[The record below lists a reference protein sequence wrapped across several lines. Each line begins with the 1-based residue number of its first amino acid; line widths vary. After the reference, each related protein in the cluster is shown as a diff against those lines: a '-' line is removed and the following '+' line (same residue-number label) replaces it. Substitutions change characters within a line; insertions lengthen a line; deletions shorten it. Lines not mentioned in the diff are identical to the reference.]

1 MNNNKTVFFAI
12 GVLLIILGVFMFIPF
27 FVQWIFDEKNS
38 TFLSTSAITIFIGIL
53 FVLTNIQENKKLNL
67 QQAFLLTTLS
77 WLSIAIFGCL
87 PFILSDLNLSFVDSF
102 FESMSGITTTGS
114 TIITDLNNAP
124 KDILIWRAIL
134 QWLGGIGVIVMAITI
149 LPLLNIGGMQLFR
162 MESSDTAE
170 KILPRTREVTLI
182 ISSIYLVLTLF
193 CGISYNL
200 SGMNIFDSTTHAM
213 TTIATGGFSNYSN
226 SIGYFENPKIEIV
239 SIIFIIL
246 GSIPFIA
253 YLKFIKGNK
262 KIFFQDVQIKGLIY
276 ILAIS
281 VLLMFLYL
289 LFQNKEYSLIE
300 NLRISAFNV
309 VSILSGTGYVPSDF
323 SLWGKFPLMFFLFL
337 MFIGGCA
344 GSTTCGIKIFR
355 FQILGIFILNQ
366 IKKLVYP
373 HGIFSVKYN
382 NEKIS
387 NTFIY
392 SVTTFI
398 FLYFFIFFILAALL
412 SLNGLD
418 FVTALSGAASA
429 ISNVGPGL
437 GDVIGPN
444 GNYFELPNFSKLSLS
459 FGMLLGRL
467 ELFAVLVLFFP
478 TFWKDKFKLGYLWK
492 YTKNN
497 LCQKAFQFILIDE
510 WYGFFC

>member
-1 MNNNKTVFFAI
+1 M
-12 GVLLIILGVFMFIPF
+12 LIPF
-27 FVQWIFDEKNS
+27 IVQLIYDEKNS
-38 TFLSTSAITIFIGIL
+38 TFLSSATVTVFIGIL
-53 FVLTNIQENKKLNL
+53 LVLANLEESRKLNL

-77 WLSIAIFGCL
+77 WLSIALFGCI
-87 PFILSDLNLSFVDSF
+87 PFLLSNLNLSFVDSF

-114 TIITDLNNAP
+114 TVIINLDNAP
-124 KDILIWRAIL
+124 KGILIWRAIL

-162 MESSDTAE
+162 VKGSDTTE
-170 KILPRTREVTLI
+170 KILPKTREVTII
-182 ISSIYLVLTLF
+182 ISTIYLMLTF
-193 CGISYNL
+193 SCGIGYWL
-200 SGMNIFDSTTHAM
+200 FGMGIFDSIAHSM
-213 TTIATGGFSNYSN
+213 TTIATGGFSTYSD
-226 SIGYFENPKIEIV
+226 SIGYFQNPKIEIV

-253 YLKFIKGNK
+253 YLKFVKGDK
-262 KIFFQDVQIKGLIY
+262 KIFFKDVQIKGLIY
-276 ILAIS
+276 ILIFS
-281 VLLMFLYL
+281 VLLMLLYL
-289 LFQNKEYSLIE
+289 IVYNKEHSLLE

-309 VSILSGTGYVPSDF
+309 VSILSGTGYVTTDF
-323 SLWGKFPLMFFLFL
+323 SLWGKFPLIFFLFL
-337 MFIGGCA
+337 MFVGGCA

-355 FQILGIFILNQ
+355 FQILGYFILNQ

-373 HGIFSVKYN
+373 HGVFSIEYN

-392 SVTTFI
+392 SIISFI

-418 FVTALSGAASA
+418 FVTAISGSASA

-437 GDVIGPN
+437 GYVIGPN
-444 GNYFELPNFSKLSLS
+444 GNFSDLPNLSKLSLS

-478 TFWKDKFKLGYLWK
+478 SFWK
-492 YTKNN
+492 N
-497 LCQKAFQFILIDE
+497 
-510 WYGFFC
+510 

>member
-12 GVLLIILGVFMFIPF
+12 GVLLIILGVFMLIPF
-27 FVQWIFDEKNS
+27 FVQLIYDEKNS
-38 TFLSTSAITIFIGIL
+38 TFLSSALITAFIGIL
-53 FVLTNIQENKKLNL
+53 LVLTNLEENKKLNL

-87 PFILSDLNLSFVDSF
+87 PFLLANLNLSFVDAF

-114 TIITDLNNAP
+114 TIITDLDNAP
-124 KDILIWRAIL
+124 KGILMWRSIM
-134 QWLGGIGVIVMAITI
+134 QWLGGIGIIVMAITV
-149 LPLLNIGGMQLFR
+149 LPLLNVGGMQLFR
-162 MESSDTAE
+162 MESSDTTE
-170 KILPRTREVTLI
+170 KILPKTREVSLI
-182 ISSIYLVLTLF
+182 ISIIYLGLTF
-193 CGISYNL
+193 VCAIAYWRF
-200 SGMNIFDSTTHAM
+200 GMNIFDSIAHAM
-213 TTIATGGFSNYSN
+213 TTIATGGFSTYSS
-226 SIGYFENPKIEIV
+226 SIGYFQNPQIEII

-246 GSIPFIA
+246 GSVPFIA
-253 YLKFIKGNK
+253 YLKFVKGDK
-262 KIFFQDVQIKGLIY
+262 KIFFKDVQIKGLIY
-276 ILAIS
+276 ILIIS

-289 LFQNKEYSLIE
+289 LLNNKEYSFTE
-300 NLRISAFNV
+300 NLRISTFNV
-309 VSILSGTGYVPSDF
+309 VSILSGTGYVTSNF
-323 SLWGKFPLMFFLFL
+323 SLWGKFPLVFFLFL

-355 FQILGIFILNQ
+355 FQILGLFILNQ
-366 IKKLVYP
+366 IRKLVYP
-373 HGIFSVKYN
+373 HGIFPMKYN

-392 SVTTFI
+392 SIITFI

-418 FVTALSGAASA
+418 FVTALSGSASA

-444 GNYFELPNFSKLSLS
+444 GNFSDLPNFSKLSLS
-459 FGMLLGRL
+459 LGMLLGRL

-478 TFWKDKFKLGYLWK
+478 SFWK
-492 YTKNN
+492 N
-497 LCQKAFQFILIDE
+497 
-510 WYGFFC
+510 

>member
-12 GVLLIILGVFMFIPF
+12 GILLIILGVFMLIPF
-27 FVQWIFDEKNS
+27 IVQLIYDEKNS
-38 TFLSTSAITIFIGIL
+38 TFLSSATITVFIGIL
-53 FVLTNIQENKKLNL
+53 LILSNLEESRKLNL

-77 WLSIAIFGCL
+77 WLSIALFGCI
-87 PFILSDLNLSFVDSF
+87 PFLLSNLNLSFVDSF

-114 TIITDLNNAP
+114 TVIINLDNAP
-124 KDILIWRAIL
+124 KGILIWRAIL

-162 MESSDTAE
+162 VKGSDTTE
-170 KILPRTREVTLI
+170 KILPRTREVTI
-182 ISSIYLVLTLF
+182 MISTIYLVLTF
-193 CGISYNL
+193 SCGIAYWL
-200 SGMNIFDSTTHAM
+200 FGMNIFDSVAHSM
-213 TTIATGGFSNYSN
+213 TTIATGGFSTYSD
-226 SIGYFENPKIEIV
+226 SIGHFQNPKIEIV

-253 YLKFIKGNK
+253 YLKFIKGDK
-262 KIFFQDVQIKGLIY
+262 KIFFKDVQIKGLIY
-276 ILAIS
+276 ILIIS

-289 LFQNKEYSLIE
+289 IVYNKEYSLLE

-309 VSILSGTGYVPSDF
+309 VSILSGTGYVTTDF
-323 SLWGKFPLMFFLFL
+323 SLWGKFPLIFFLFL
-337 MFIGGCA
+337 MFVGGCA

-355 FQILGIFILNQ
+355 FQILGHFILNQ

-373 HGIFSVKYN
+373 HGVFSIEYN
-382 NEKIS
+382 NEKIG

-392 SVTTFI
+392 SIISFI

-418 FVTALSGAASA
+418 FVTAISGSASA

-437 GDVIGPN
+437 GYVIGPN
-444 GNYFELPNFSKLSLS
+444 GNFSDLPNLSKLGLSL
-459 FGMLLGRL
+459 GMLLGRL

-478 TFWKDKFKLGYLWK
+478 SFWK
-492 YTKNN
+492 N
-497 LCQKAFQFILIDE
+497 
-510 WYGFFC
+510 